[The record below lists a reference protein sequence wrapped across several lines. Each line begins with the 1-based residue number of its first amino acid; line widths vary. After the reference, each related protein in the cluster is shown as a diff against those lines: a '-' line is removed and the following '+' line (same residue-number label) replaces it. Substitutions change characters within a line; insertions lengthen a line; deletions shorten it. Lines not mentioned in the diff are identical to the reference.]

1 MSADHYAWTWRPRP
15 VPAEPQA
22 AVGWGDAARL
32 LLARLLLLA
41 DEQAARLHA
50 TANGDVLVVTGAVAD
65 LPWVDGVEYA
75 AVHPGA
81 PGVWLPTSW
90 EPIVPVDLLG
100 QTLSARFKRSPL
112 LLWREPQAVVP
123 LDRLLPVTVEHLQR
137 IATNWG
143 TRHATA

>member
-1 MSADHYAWTWRPRP
+1 M
-15 VPAEPQA
+15 PAEPQA
-22 AVGWGDAARL
+22 AVGWGDAARR

-90 EPIVPVDLLG
+90 EPTVPVDLLG

-112 LLWREPQAVVP
+112 LLWREPQVVVP

>member
-1 MSADHYAWTWRPRP
+1 

-22 AVGWGDAARL
+22 AVGWGDAARR

-90 EPIVPVDLLG
+90 EPTVPVDLLG

-112 LLWREPQAVVP
+112 LLWREPQVVVP